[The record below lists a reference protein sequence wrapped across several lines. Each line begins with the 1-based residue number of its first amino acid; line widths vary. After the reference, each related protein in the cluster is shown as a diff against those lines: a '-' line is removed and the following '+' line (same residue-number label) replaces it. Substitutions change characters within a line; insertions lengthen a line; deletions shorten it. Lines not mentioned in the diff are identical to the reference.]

1 MFIGTL
7 LYYILGGIINE
18 QSNLFGVIARFT
30 TMLLITIPF
39 MKREFSR
46 LVYEDFLN
54 IYVVFI
60 SISLSVYICAQLGYI
75 SPIGQITIEQH
86 DRVYTVYPL
95 LVLDKGVDILRFY
108 GPFNEPGVV
117 GTLGAV
123 LLCTQKFNFKD
134 WRTLIILLAGVLSM
148 SLFFFAL
155 VIGYGVVYLVFL
167 RKNI

>member
-1 MFIGTL
+1 MLNKEMRVFSVQKASWIAAVMLFLFIPPYFMWGLLSNNVFRIIFTILECGIFYHFRDKADTRDMGLKFLFIGTL

-86 DRVYTVYPL
+86 DR
-95 LVLDKGVDILRFY
+95 DRKS
-108 GPFNEPGVV
+108 VV
-117 GTLGAV
+117 
-123 LLCTQKFNFKD
+123 
-134 WRTLIILLAGVLSM
+134 
-148 SLFFFAL
+148 
-155 VIGYGVVYLVFL
+155 
-167 RKNI
+167 